1 MSPKQLTPSANFDL
15 ISAEMP
21 PGTPATVIELVA
33 RQVDRANEAKIR
45 IDKEGG
51 VVRDLK
57 GNVIP
62 HPAIAIEQQATKLI
76 AEILLK
82 YKKAPTA
89 KKRPR
94 AKSY

>member
-1 MSPKQLTPSANFDL
+1 MSQEQPTRSSNYDL
-15 ISAEMP
+15 ISSEMP
-21 PGTPATVIELVA
+21 PGTPSTVVELIA
-33 RQVDRANEAKIR
+33 RQVDRANEAKKR